1 MKKLIQIF
9 CISGKPTLPMSII
22 LYFAVVLYLQY
33 GKKSH
38 LLYRC
43 PRIKFFS
50 QIVPIFIYK
59 FV

>member
-9 CISGKPTLPMSII
+9 ALVGNPTLPMSII

-38 LLYRC
+38 LLYSC
-43 PRIKFFS
+43 PRINIFS
-50 QIVPIFIYK
+50 QFVPVFIYK